1 MEDYKVKIVLEY
13 PVQANNPAE
22 AEKKAY
28 DELNHE
34 LLKEPLETFAVKST
48 AIEGEPEFSTAQLER
63 LDEVYNAVHEL
74 CKLMTCNQTL
84 DCRMEYVG
92 EIAEEA
98 AEVLMRKGLP
108 VYFPY
113 KDEYGKIHDWYK
125 NGEGVIER

>member
-1 MEDYKVKIVLEY
+1 MEDYKVKIELEY

-74 CKLMTCNQTL
+74 CKLMTCDQTL

-92 EIAEEA
+92 EIAENA
-98 AEVLMRKGLP
+98 AEILVKSGFQ

-113 KDEYGKIHDWYK
+113 QDECGRNHDWYRCNK
-125 NGEGVIER
+125 KEKS